1 MYFKNN
7 LLTIKKMNKKL
18 NYAWLLSLLMIFSIT
33 FVSCSKDDDE
43 DSIKQEDLIGTW
55 KGEKEVLE
63 AAGDS
68 EDQSL
73 DETIEFKNDGTYTL
87 KEEGFSAENGKWTL
101 SGSKLKIGEDEYNA
115 SISGKKLTLTSEDE
129 LFGVKIKSTKTYNKQ

>member
-1 MYFKNN
+1 
-7 LLTIKKMNKKL
+7 
-18 NYAWLLSLLMIFSIT
+18 MIFSIT

-63 AAGDS
+63 AAGGS
-68 EDQSL
+68 EDLSL
-73 DETIEFKNDGTYTL
+73 DETIEFKGDGNYIL
-87 KEEGFSAENGKWTL
+87 KEEGTTIGSGKWSL
-101 SGSKLKIGEDEYNA
+101 SGSKLEIGETEYNA

-129 LFGVKIKSTKTYNKQ
+129 LFGVKVKSTKTYNKQ